1 MMNSIELKEEK
12 EGWFS
17 KELVQD
23 IPNTKVMPTA
33 FNFKNVLS
41 KLVTKP
47 YNRWRLEKVIE
58 AKIDVNKILA
68 KRIISNVLDE
78 IESNSICVNKMGVDY
93 VAPVIYFWFEIK
105 DLNVD
110 LRIKELISKINVA
123 FAKSEFKIE
132 YFTTQMSL
140 DIGIPEYF
148 ISLKE

>member
-132 YFTTQMSL
+132 YFTTQMPL